1 MKKYFVYYIFLVFS
15 IIIISLNNGRAQYV
29 PMNIYLFLAPFLLLF
44 SRNIN
49 RQDLLPILLIGS
61 IALTMFVHPNEFR
74 LSTVAYSIMFVISYI
89 YFTKLVR
96 SSSFSYLDLLKLS
109 RFVVL
114 AYTIVLLFQHLGI
127 LFHLPIINENPGI
140 EYDSF
145 KVNSLSNEPS
155 HTGPIVAIS
164 FFCYIKMKELQLGIK
179 RVSFRTLF
187 IQDKWVIIS
196 FFYTMLGSMSVTC
209 VLSMLIISL
218 YFVSKRHLLTGIL
231 FISVLVIS
239 VIFSDNSIGERIR
252 TLLPTLLLLNPQTL
266 YYVDPSST
274 ARIGP
279 IMTYILEFSPFNVNC
294 WFGYGCDYGT
304 RHVMHYMTGNYV
316 EDEFG
321 DIGGVINFIYNYGMI
336 SFVLFLSMIVKITKI
351 KSFMFFIYITLFLVS
366 PFNVHMTWL
375 FIMYVYCINYF
386 RNQEPI
392 CTSTSIT

>member
-1 MKKYFVYYIFLVFS
+1 M
-15 IIIISLNNGRAQYV
+15 
-29 PMNIYLFLAPFLLLF
+29 
-44 SRNIN
+44 
-49 RQDLLPILLIGS
+49 PILLIGS

-89 YFTKLVR
+89 YFTKLIQ
-96 SSSFSYLDLLKLS
+96 SNSFSYLDLLKLS

-164 FFCYIKMKELQLGIK
+164 FFGYIKMKELQLGIK

-187 IQDKWVIIS
+187 RQDKWVIIG
-196 FFYTMLGSMSVTC
+196 FFYTMLGSLSVTC
-209 VLSMLIISL
+209 ILSMLVISL
-218 YFVSKRHLLTGIL
+218 YFVSKRHLLAGIL
-231 FISVLVIS
+231 FISVLTIS

-252 TLLPTLLLLNPQTL
+252 TLLPALLLLDPQTL

-304 RHVMHYMTGNYV
+304 RHVMYYMTGNYV

-321 DIGGVINFIYNYGMI
+321 EIGGIINFIYNYGMI
-336 SFVLFLSMIVKITKI
+336 SFVLFLSMIIKITKI

-386 RNQEPI
+386 QNRKTI
-392 CTSTSIT
+392 CTSTSII

>member
-145 KVNSLSNEPS
+145 KVNAARKSKVDDNTARMQS
-155 HTGPIVAIS
+155 
-164 FFCYIKMKELQLGIK
+164 IKQLG
-179 RVSFRTLF
+179 V
-187 IQDKWVIIS
+187 
-196 FFYTMLGSMSVTC
+196 
-209 VLSMLIISL
+209 
-218 YFVSKRHLLTGIL
+218 
-231 FISVLVIS
+231 
-239 VIFSDNSIGERIR
+239 
-252 TLLPTLLLLNPQTL
+252 
-266 YYVDPSST
+266 
-274 ARIGP
+274 
-279 IMTYILEFSPFNVNC
+279 
-294 WFGYGCDYGT
+294 
-304 RHVMHYMTGNYV
+304 
-316 EDEFG
+316 
-321 DIGGVINFIYNYGMI
+321 
-336 SFVLFLSMIVKITKI
+336 
-351 KSFMFFIYITLFLVS
+351 
-366 PFNVHMTWL
+366 
-375 FIMYVYCINYF
+375 
-386 RNQEPI
+386 
-392 CTSTSIT
+392 